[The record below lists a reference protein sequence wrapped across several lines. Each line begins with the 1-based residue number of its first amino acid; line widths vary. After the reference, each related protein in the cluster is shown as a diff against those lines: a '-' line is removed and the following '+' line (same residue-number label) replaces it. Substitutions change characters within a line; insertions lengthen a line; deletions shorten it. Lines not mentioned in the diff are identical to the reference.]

1 MKTFKQLSE
10 ELSGVAAAKEKLK
23 KVKSGETVSFTHHKH
38 GELSGE
44 YRGMKRM
51 GGRSY
56 AHVEVKKHGAFYVPP
71 HQINQAK

>member
-1 MKTFKQLSE
+1 MKTFKELSE
-10 ELSGVAAAKEKLK
+10 EVGSVAAAKEKLK
-23 KVKSGETVSFTHHKH
+23 KMKAGDTVTFTHHKH
-38 GELSGE
+38 GEVSGS

-56 AHVEVKKHGAFYVPP
+56 AHVEHPKHGAFYVPP